1 MNIENNDVI
10 ALAKKWIESAST
22 YQTSSSKSQDLKYQ
36 RLLNDPA
43 GKFFLVALLDQ
54 SFRSKSCKR
63 TLKQIQYVVDNYGLP
78 VFFSPIER
86 FFFRLFIM
94 FGPLAPS
101 LAVPIFQYKLKM
113 DTSHLIVPLET
124 AKLSKHIQSRYKQ
137 GFMVNI
143 NIIGEEVLGETD
155 AKNRLNDYLNTLDLP
170 VVNYLSV
177 KVSAIFSSLHPL
189 SEDSSVEILA
199 ERLSKLYRKCMTFN
213 PPKFINLDMEAY
225 KDLHVTINTF
235 KHTLD
240 KEEFKNHTA
249 GIVLQTY
256 LPDTLPILEGLLEWA
271 KKRVKNGGAPIKV
284 RLVKGANLQ
293 MENVYSALDNLDSPI
308 YESKIEV
315 DANFKRIIKY
325 AIHKDRMP
333 YIHIGLG
340 SHNLFDIAYTWI
352 RVEKE
357 GLQKYFTFEIL
368 EGMSDHLAL
377 FLQKHVHQTLLYTP
391 VVRSEQFFYA
401 IAYLFRRLDENSGP
415 QNFLKHA
422 FGLTSKSKNWN
433 HLVSIFEESLK
444 IIPTLLTGE
453 KRRQN
458 RLEHS
463 KPNLS
468 NRTRFENQDNTD
480 FYSPKSYGWAK
491 SIRNR
496 WSKIKPLSEVQFLN
510 KKEVE
515 DIVHTAEN
523 NSSKWKTL
531 SVKERQ
537 TILFE
542 VAKRLKEKRGDL
554 IGIAAF
560 ENGKLF
566 QESDVEISE
575 AIDFANYYAYSMTQ
589 LEDFP
594 NITFTAKGVVLVI
607 APWNFPI
614 AIPAGGVLAALAAGN
629 TVILKPAV
637 QSRQIATMMANCFW
651 DAGVPK
657 DAFQLIHTTD
667 TDALTALTSSPVIKQ
682 IIFTGSTETA
692 QKIKISNPNIPLSAE
707 TGGKNV
713 IYVSDL
719 CDDDMAIK
727 SIVGSAFGHSGQKC
741 SACSVLLLNKAF
753 YNDPTFLETLKD
765 TAESLIVGTAFQL
778 DTQFGPL
785 TSPVTDKLKKAMKLD
800 ANETW
805 LVEPKLDSSNPNLMT
820 PGIKMGVTPNSYS
833 FSTELFGPLLSVCC
847 VNDIEDAI
855 QTANTLPYGL
865 TSGIFSLDP
874 REKEKWKNSVEAGNI
889 YINRNVTGAVVQRQ
903 PFGGLKKSSFGIGS
917 KAGGPNYVIQLLNIL
932 EKKGQSHNYKDAF
945 SRLFSTATDVTNLY
959 GEDNH
964 LRYLPNNRIIIRI
977 EKKDNLNDLR
987 MILDA
992 LQITNNKVDISY
1004 AADITKDQQ
1013 KLIHHLPSK
1022 RESIDTMLS
1031 RIDGI
1036 DRLRFCSS
1044 VTDQSIRI
1052 KISKHHS
1059 TIIDH
1064 PPYSEG
1070 RFELLYYLN
1079 GQSITHEFHRY
1090 GNLGDRAPS

>member
-1 MNIENNDVI
+1 MNIKNNDVI
-10 ALAKKWIESAST
+10 NLAKTWIESASK
-22 YQTSSSKSQDLKYQ
+22 YQTRGSKLQDLKYQ
-36 RLLNDPA
+36 RLLNDPP

-54 SFRSKSCKR
+54 SFRSKSAKR
-63 TLKQIQYVVDNYGLP
+63 TLKQIKYVVNRYGIP
-78 VFFSPIER
+78 IFFSSIER
-86 FFFRLFIM
+86 FFFRLFLI
-94 FGPLAPS
+94 FGPLVPS

-113 DTSHLIVPLET
+113 DTRHLIVPLET

-155 AKNRLNDYLNTLDLP
+155 AQNRLNDYLKTLDLP
-170 VVNYLSV
+170 MVNYLSV

-189 SEDSSVEILA
+189 SEDSSVKILS
-199 ERLSKLYRKCMTFN
+199 ERLSKLYRKCMTFD

-240 KEEFKNHTA
+240 KEEFKKHTA

-256 LPDTLPILEGLLEWA
+256 LPDTLPILEDLLEWA

-308 YESKIEV
+308 YDTKVEV
-315 DANFKRIIKY
+315 DANFKRIITY
-325 AIHKDRMP
+325 AVHKDRMP
-333 YIHIGLG
+333 YVHIGLG

-352 RVEKE
+352 LVERE

-391 VVRSEQFFYA
+391 VVRSEHFFYA

-422 FGLTSKSKNWN
+422 FGLTSKSKNWD
-433 HLVSIFEESLK
+433 HLVSIYEESIAL
-444 IIPTLLTGE
+444 IPTLLTGE

-468 NRTRFENQDNTD
+468 NRTFFVNQDNTD

-496 WSKIKPLSEVQFLN
+496 WENIGPLHDVTFLN
-510 KKEVE
+510 KK
-515 DIVHTAEN
+515 DIEAVIDTAEKT
-523 NSSKWKTL
+523 SSKWQTL
-531 SVKERQ
+531 TVKERQ
-537 TILFE
+537 TILFN
-542 VAKRLKEKRGDL
+542 VGKKLKEKRGDL

-594 NITFTAKGVVLVI
+594 NITFSAKGVVLVI

-629 TVILKPAV
+629 TAILKPAT

-651 DAGVPK
+651 EAGVPK
-657 DAFQLIHTTD
+657 DAFQLIHTND
-667 TDALTALTSSPVIKQ
+667 TDALTALTSSPVIKH

-727 SIVGSAFGHSGQKC
+727 SVVTSAFGHSGQKC
-741 SACSVLLLNKAF
+741 SACSVLLLNKAH
-753 YNDPTFLETLKD
+753 YNDPSFMEKLKD
-765 TAESLIVGTAFQL
+765 TAESLVIGTAFHL
-778 DTQFGPL
+778 ETQFGPL
-785 TSPVTDKLKKAMKLD
+785 TSPVTDKLKQSMDLEGD
-800 ANETW
+800 ETW
-805 LVEPKLDSSNPNLMT
+805 LVKPRLDSSDANLMT
-820 PGIKMGVTPNSYS
+820 PGIKLGVTPKSYS
-833 FSTELFGPLLSVCC
+833 FMTELFGPLLSVCC
-847 VNDIEDAI
+847 VDDIEDAI
-855 QTANTLPYGL
+855 QTANKLPYGL
-865 TSGIFSLDP
+865 TSGIFS
-874 REKEKWKNSVEAGNI
+874 
-889 YINRNVTGAVVQRQ
+889 
-903 PFGGLKKSSFGIGS
+903 
-917 KAGGPNYVIQLLNIL
+917 
-932 EKKGQSHNYKDAF
+932 
-945 SRLFSTATDVTNLY
+945 
-959 GEDNH
+959 
-964 LRYLPNNRIIIRI
+964 
-977 EKKDNLNDLR
+977 
-987 MILDA
+987 
-992 LQITNNKVDISY
+992 
-1004 AADITKDQQ
+1004 
-1013 KLIHHLPSK
+1013 
-1022 RESIDTMLS
+1022 
-1031 RIDGI
+1031 
-1036 DRLRFCSS
+1036 
-1044 VTDQSIRI
+1044 
-1052 KISKHHS
+1052 
-1059 TIIDH
+1059 
-1064 PPYSEG
+1064 
-1070 RFELLYYLN
+1070 
-1079 GQSITHEFHRY
+1079 
-1090 GNLGDRAPS
+1090 